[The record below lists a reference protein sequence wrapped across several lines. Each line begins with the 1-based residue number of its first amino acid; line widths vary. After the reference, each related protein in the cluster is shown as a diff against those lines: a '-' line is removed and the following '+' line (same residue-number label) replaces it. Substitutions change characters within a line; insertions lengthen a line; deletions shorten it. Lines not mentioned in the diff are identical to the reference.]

1 MEKKEYRAIDIPS
14 LIRFVREK
22 EGMTQKEFAEM
33 FGFKASSPSMW
44 ELGKREAPYK
54 ILEFVFSRWLQQEL
68 DKARKEGYEK
78 AIKDMM
84 LFSFGWEYDLKTQQY
99 LGKIPFSEEAVNLC
113 TEKGTAERL
122 SILSAK
128 RKELSKLKDN
138 RVYGEERI

>member
-68 DKARKEGYEK
+68 DKAREEVQFTKEELELIMMILEDNYTTSTEYPSGRLYEK
-78 AIKDMM
+78 
-84 LFSFGWEYDLKTQQY
+84 
-99 LGKIPFSEEAVNLC
+99 
-113 TEKGTAERL
+113 
-122 SILSAK
+122 
-128 RKELSKLKDN
+128 LSKLLKQ
-138 RVYGEERI
+138 

>member
-1 MEKKEYRAIDIPS
+1 MEKNKYSKNLNKYEQLYFLIEDYAKEYSKFLEDKDNRTNENRCERYYKKVYD
-14 LIRFVREK
+14 FVK
-22 EGMTQKEFAEM
+22 
-33 FGFKASSPSMW
+33 
-44 ELGKREAPYK
+44 
-54 ILEFVFSRWLQQEL
+54 QEL